1 MFLEARCDTTEVFD
15 PVEEAFD
22 TIAFLVKRLGEAV
35 TMLAVDLVGNVRR
48 RTLGIDPFPDP
59 VGVVSLVAK
68 QDAAIVKRP
77 IRPSGQR

>member
-1 MFLEARCDTTEVFD
+1 MFFKARCNAAEMFD

-22 TIAFLVKRLGEAV
+22 VVALLIQGLGEAV

-48 RTLGIDPFPDP
+48 RALGFDPLPDP

-68 QDAAIVKRP
+68 QDAEIGRAHV
-77 IRPSGQR
+77 